1 VLKSPLRTSVNRW
14 LNARAAKPL
23 VFLAALLPAAWLLLG
38 AIAGQLGPNPAE
50 ALVRSTGDWTLR
62 LLCVALAVTP
72 VRVSFGL
79 PPLARLRRMMGLF
92 VFFYA
97 VLHALAYSWL
107 DKGFELAEIAV
118 DIAKRPFILV
128 GFVSLLL
135 LSLLAAT
142 SWNGAV
148 RRLGAQRWQ
157 RLHRAVYLVAGLAI
171 LHFFWMRAAKNNFS
185 EVAVYGAILGALLGW
200 RVLHRW
206 RSRQPAPGRSS

>member
-1 VLKSPLRTSVNRW
+1 MKSPLRTSVNRW

-23 VFLAALLPAAWLLLG
+23 LFLAALLPAAWLLLG

-50 ALVRSTGDWTLR
+50 ALVRSSGDWTLR
-62 LLCVALAVTP
+62 FLCVALAVTP
-72 VRVSFGL
+72 ARLSFGL
-79 PPLARLRRMMGLF
+79 PPLARLRRMLGLF

-97 VLHALAYSWL
+97 VLHVLAYSWL

-171 LHFFWMRAAKNNFS
+171 LHFFWMRAAKNNFA

-206 RSRQPAPGRSS
+206 RSRQPPSAGIS